1 MNRMEELYLPR
12 SFDELISPSCEKVI
26 EQLKTSLQIHKSIL
40 CMGSINT
47 FKRVMLK
54 HFVGKFSHVYEINV
68 FNDLSSQMD
77 LTELKTFCKTVSSK
91 SKVVLIEHF
100 DMLSEII
107 QSYLKIIMEEFPNV
121 VFALGA
127 ESTKKIIE
135 SIQTRTIPIY
145 FEDWTTVEY
154 RQLVDRILAQEGIK
168 IHSLDS
174 LFSLPSLS
182 IYFIFNLFHKL
193 KILQVKQL
201 DNLEPYLHLHDPRQ
215 LDLFFDCI
223 GKDDLKSAVQ
233 VLFLEYEKGYS
244 LLDIYHFLY
253 EYLKVSKKWK
263 GLNYLYIEKLCSYI
277 QQIYEGND
285 HKLMLL
291 FLSNEFLCIF
301 KNSSVVY
308 GG

>member
-1 MNRMEELYLPR
+1 MEELYLPR
-12 SFDELISPSCEKVI
+12 SFDELISPSCEKVVQ
-26 EQLKTSLQIHKSIL
+26 QLKICRQKNQSIL

-47 FKRVMLK
+47 FKREMLK
-54 HFVGKFSHVYEINV
+54 QYASQFSHLYEINV
-68 FNDLSSQMD
+68 FNDLSSQLD

-107 QSYLKIIMEEFPNV
+107 QSYMKIIMEDFPNV
-121 VFALGA
+121 VFAFGA

-135 SIQTRTIPIY
+135 SIQTRTVPIY
-145 FEDWTTVEY
+145 FEEWTSVEY
-154 RQLVDRILAQEGIK
+154 RQLVDRILVLEGMEVG
-168 IHSLDS
+168 SLDT

-193 KILQVKQL
+193 NILQVKKVDHL
-201 DNLEPYLHLHDPRQ
+201 TPYLHIHDPRQ
-215 LDLFFDCI
+215 LDLFFECI
-223 GKDDLKSAVQ
+223 VKEDLKAAVQ

-253 EYLKVSKKWK
+253 EYLKISKKWK

-291 FLSNEFLCIF
+291 FLTNEFLCIF
-301 KNSSVVY
+301 KNS
-308 GG
+308 

>member
-1 MNRMEELYLPR
+1 MEELYLPR
-12 SFDELISPSCEKVI
+12 SFDELISPSCEKVVQ
-26 EQLKTSLQIHKSIL
+26 QLKTCRQKNQSIL

-47 FKRVMLK
+47 FKREMLK
-54 HFVGKFSHVYEINV
+54 HYVSLFSHLYEINV
-68 FNDLSSQMD
+68 FNDLSSQLD

-107 QSYLKIIMEEFPNV
+107 QSYMKIIMEDFPNV
-121 VFALGA
+121 VFAFGA

-135 SIQTRTIPIY
+135 SIQTRTVPIY
-145 FEDWTTVEY
+145 FEEWTSVEY
-154 RQLVDRILAQEGIK
+154 RHLVDRILVLEGMEVG
-168 IHSLDS
+168 SLES
-174 LFSLPSLS
+174 LFALPSLS

-193 KILQVKQL
+193 NILQVKKVDHL
-201 DNLEPYLHLHDPRQ
+201 TPYLHIHDPRQ
-215 LDLFFDCI
+215 LDLFFECI
-223 GKDDLKSAVQ
+223 GKEDLKAAVQ

-253 EYLKVSKKWK
+253 EYLKISKKWK

-291 FLSNEFLCIF
+291 FLTNEFLCIF
-301 KNSSVVY
+301 KNSWVMY

>member
-1 MNRMEELYLPR
+1 
-12 SFDELISPSCEKVI
+12 
-26 EQLKTSLQIHKSIL
+26 
-40 CMGSINT
+40 
-47 FKRVMLK
+47 MLK
-54 HFVGKFSHVYEINV
+54 QYVKQFAQLYEINV

-107 QSYLKIIMEEFPNV
+107 QSYLKMIMEDFPNV

-135 SIQTRTIPIY
+135 SIQTRTTPIY
-145 FEDWTTVEY
+145 FEEWTTVEY
-154 RQLVDRILAQEGIK
+154 RQLVDRILKQEDIVIG
-168 IHSLDS
+168 SLDE
-174 LFSLPSLS
+174 LFALPSLS

-193 KILQVKQL
+193 KILQVTQV
-201 DNLEPYLHLHDPRQ
+201 DNLIPYIHLHDPRQ

-223 GKDDLKSAVQ
+223 GKEDMKGAVQ
-233 VLFLEYEKGYS
+233 ILFLEYEKGYS

-263 GLNYLYIEKLCSYI
+263 GVNYLYIEKLCSYI

-291 FLSNEFLCIF
+291 FLTNEFLCIF
-301 KNSSVVY
+301 KNS
-308 GG
+308 

>member
-1 MNRMEELYLPR
+1 MEELYLPR
-12 SFDELISPSCEKVI
+12 SFDELISPSCEKVVQ
-26 EQLKTSLQIHKSIL
+26 QLKTCRQKNQSIL

-47 FKRVMLK
+47 FKREMLK
-54 HFVGKFSHVYEINV
+54 QYVLQFSHLYEINV
-68 FNDLSSQMD
+68 FNDLSSQLD

-107 QSYLKIIMEEFPNV
+107 QSYMKIIMEDFPNV
-121 VFALGA
+121 VFAFGA

-135 SIQTRTIPIY
+135 SIQTRTVPIY
-145 FEDWTTVEY
+145 FEEWTSVEY
-154 RQLVDRILAQEGIK
+154 RQLVDRILVLEGMEVG
-168 IHSLDS
+168 SLES
-174 LFSLPSLS
+174 LFALPSLS

-193 KILQVKQL
+193 NILQVKKVDHL
-201 DNLEPYLHLHDPRQ
+201 TPYLHIHDPRQ
-215 LDLFFDCI
+215 LDLFFECI
-223 GKDDLKSAVQ
+223 GKEDLKAAVQ

-253 EYLKVSKKWK
+253 EYLKISKKWK

-291 FLSNEFLCIF
+291 FLTNEFLCIF
-301 KNSSVVY
+301 KNSEVMY

>member
-1 MNRMEELYLPR
+1 MEELYLPR
-12 SFDELISPSCEKVI
+12 SFDELISPSCEKVVQ
-26 EQLKTSLQIHKSIL
+26 QLKTCRQKNQSIL

-47 FKRVMLK
+47 FKREMLK
-54 HFVGKFSHVYEINV
+54 QYVLQFSHLYEINV
-68 FNDLSSQMD
+68 FNDLSSQLD

-107 QSYLKIIMEEFPNV
+107 QSYMKIIMEDFPNV
-121 VFALGA
+121 VFAFGA

-135 SIQTRTIPIY
+135 SIQTRTVPIY
-145 FEDWTTVEY
+145 FEEWTSVEY
-154 RQLVDRILAQEGIK
+154 RQLVDRILVLEGMEVG
-168 IHSLDS
+168 SLES
-174 LFSLPSLS
+174 LFALPSLS

-193 KILQVKQL
+193 NILQVKKVDHL
-201 DNLEPYLHLHDPRQ
+201 TPYLHIHDPRQ
-215 LDLFFDCI
+215 LDLFFECI
-223 GKDDLKSAVQ
+223 VKEDLKAAVQ

-253 EYLKVSKKWK
+253 EYLKISKKWK

-291 FLSNEFLCIF
+291 FLTNEFLCIF
-301 KNSSVVY
+301 KNS
-308 GG
+308 

>member
-1 MNRMEELYLPR
+1 MEELYLPR
-12 SFDELISPSCEKVI
+12 SFDELISPSCEKVVQ
-26 EQLKTSLQIHKSIL
+26 QLKTCRQKNQSIL

-47 FKRVMLK
+47 FKREMLK
-54 HFVGKFSHVYEINV
+54 QYVLQFSHLYEINV
-68 FNDLSSQMD
+68 FNDLSSQLD

-107 QSYLKIIMEEFPNV
+107 QSYMKIIMEDFPNV
-121 VFALGA
+121 VFAFGA

-135 SIQTRTIPIY
+135 SIQTRTVPIY
-145 FEDWTTVEY
+145 FEEWTSVEY
-154 RQLVDRILAQEGIK
+154 RQLVDRILVLEGMEVG
-168 IHSLDS
+168 SLDT

-193 KILQVKQL
+193 NILQVKKVDHL
-201 DNLEPYLHLHDPRQ
+201 TPYLHIHDPRQ
-215 LDLFFDCI
+215 LDLFFECI
-223 GKDDLKSAVQ
+223 GKEDLKAAVQ

-253 EYLKVSKKWK
+253 EYLKISKKWK

-291 FLSNEFLCIF
+291 FLTNEFLCIF
-301 KNSSVVY
+301 KNS
-308 GG
+308 

>member
-1 MNRMEELYLPR
+1 MEERYSPR
-12 SFDELISPSCEKVI
+12 SFDELISPSREIVI
-26 EQLKTSLQIHKSIL
+26 QQLKACKKANQSIL

-47 FKRVMLK
+47 FKREMLK
-54 HFVGKFSHVYEINV
+54 QYVSHFSQMYEINV

-77 LTELKTFCKTVSSK
+77 LTDLKTFCKTVSSK

-107 QSYLKIIMEEFPNV
+107 QSYLKILMEEFPHV

-135 SIQTRTIPIY
+135 SIQTRTTPIY
-145 FEDWTTVEY
+145 FEEWTTMEY
-154 RQLVDRILAQEGIK
+154 RQLVDRILQQEGMV
-168 IHSLDS
+168 IHSLDA

-193 KILQVKQL
+193 RILQVTEL
-201 DNLEPYLHLHDPRQ
+201 DHLTPYLHLHDPRQ

-223 GKDDLKSAVQ
+223 GKEDLKAAVQ

-291 FLSNEFLCIF
+291 YLANEFLCIF
-301 KNSSVVY
+301 KNNP
-308 GG
+308 

>member
-1 MNRMEELYLPR
+1 MEELYLPR
-12 SFDELISPSCEKVI
+12 SFDELISPSREKVVQ
-26 EQLKTSLQIHKSIL
+26 QLKTCRQKNQSIL

-47 FKRVMLK
+47 FKREMLK
-54 HFVGKFSHVYEINV
+54 QYVLQFSHLYEINV
-68 FNDLSSQMD
+68 FNDLSSQLD

-107 QSYLKIIMEEFPNV
+107 QSYMKIIMEDFPNV
-121 VFALGA
+121 VFAFGA
-127 ESTKKIIE
+127 ESTKKMIE
-135 SIQTRTIPIY
+135 SIQTRTVPIY
-145 FEDWTTVEY
+145 FEEWTTVEY
-154 RQLVDRILAQEGIK
+154 RQLVDRILVIEGMEVG
-168 IHSLDS
+168 SLES
-174 LFSLPSLS
+174 LFALPSLS

-193 KILQVKQL
+193 NILQVKKVDHL
-201 DNLEPYLHLHDPRQ
+201 TPYLHIHDPRQ
-215 LDLFFDCI
+215 LDLFFECI
-223 GKDDLKSAVQ
+223 GKEDLKAAVQ

-253 EYLKVSKKWK
+253 EYLKISKKWK

-291 FLSNEFLCIF
+291 FLTNEFLCIF
-301 KNSSVVY
+301 KNSEVMY

>member
-1 MNRMEELYLPR
+1 MEELYLPR
-12 SFDELISPSCEKVI
+12 SFDELISPSSKDVVQ
-26 EQLKTSLQIHKSIL
+26 QLKECRQGNKSIL

-54 HFVGKFSHVYEINV
+54 HYVSLYAQVYEINV

-77 LTELKTFCKTVSSK
+77 LTDLKTFCKTVSSK

-107 QSYLKIIMEEFPNV
+107 QSYLKILMEEFPAV

-135 SIQTRTIPIY
+135 SIQTRTVPIY

-154 RQLVDRILAQEGIK
+154 RQLVDRILVQEK
-168 IHSLDS
+168 ITIGSLDA
-174 LFSLPSLS
+174 LFALPSLS

-193 KILQVKQL
+193 KILQI
-201 DNLEPYLHLHDPRQ
+201 NELEDLTPYLHIHDPRQ
-215 LDLFFDCI
+215 LDLFFECI
-223 GKDDLKSAVQ
+223 GKGELKEAVQ

-291 FLSNEFLCIF
+291 FLANEFLCIF
-301 KNSSVVY
+301 KNNTVNY

>member
-1 MNRMEELYLPR
+1 MEERYSPR
-12 SFDELISPSCEKVI
+12 SFDELISPSRENVI
-26 EQLKTSLQIHKSIL
+26 QQLKACKKANQSIL

-47 FKRVMLK
+47 FKREMLK
-54 HFVGKFSHVYEINV
+54 QYVSHFAQMYEINV

-77 LTELKTFCKTVSSK
+77 LTDLKTFCKTVSSK

-107 QSYLKIIMEEFPNV
+107 QSYLKILMEEFPHV

-145 FEDWTTVEY
+145 FEEWTTTEY
-154 RQLVDRILAQEGIK
+154 RQLVDRILQQEGMV
-168 IHSLDS
+168 IHSLDA

-193 KILQVKQL
+193 RILQVTEL
-201 DNLEPYLHLHDPRQ
+201 DHLTPYLHLHDPRQ

-223 GKDDLKSAVQ
+223 GKEDLKAAVQ

-291 FLSNEFLCIF
+291 FLANEFLCIF
-301 KNSSVVY
+301 KNNP
-308 GG
+308 

>member
-1 MNRMEELYLPR
+1 MEELYLPR
-12 SFDELISPSCEKVI
+12 SFDELISPSCEKVVQ
-26 EQLKTSLQIHKSIL
+26 QLKTCRQKNQSIL

-47 FKRVMLK
+47 FKREMLK
-54 HFVGKFSHVYEINV
+54 QYVLQFSHLYEINV
-68 FNDLSSQMD
+68 FNDLSSQLD

-107 QSYLKIIMEEFPNV
+107 QSYMKIIMEDFPNV
-121 VFALGA
+121 VFAFGS

-135 SIQTRTIPIY
+135 SIQTRTVPIY
-145 FEDWTTVEY
+145 FEEWTTVEY
-154 RQLVDRILAQEGIK
+154 RQLVDRILVVEGMEVG
-168 IHSLDS
+168 SLET
-174 LFSLPSLS
+174 LFALPSLS

-193 KILQVKQL
+193 NILQVKKVDHL
-201 DNLEPYLHLHDPRQ
+201 TSYLHIHDPRQ
-215 LDLFFDCI
+215 LDLFFECI
-223 GKDDLKSAVQ
+223 GKEDLKAAVQ
-233 VLFLEYEKGYS
+233 LLFLEYEKGYS

-253 EYLKVSKKWK
+253 EYLKISKKWK

-291 FLSNEFLCIF
+291 FLTNEFLCIF
-301 KNSSVVY
+301 KNSGVMY

>member
-1 MNRMEELYLPR
+1 MEERYSPR
-12 SFDELISPSCEKVI
+12 SFDELISPSRENVI
-26 EQLKTSLQIHKSIL
+26 QQLKACKKANQSIL

-47 FKRVMLK
+47 FKREMLK
-54 HFVGKFSHVYEINV
+54 QYVSHFAQMYEINV

-77 LTELKTFCKTVSSK
+77 LTDLKTFCKTVSSK

-107 QSYLKIIMEEFPNV
+107 QSYLKILMEEFPHV

-145 FEDWTTVEY
+145 FEEWTTTEY
-154 RQLVDRILAQEGIK
+154 MQLVDRILQQEGMV
-168 IHSLDS
+168 IHSLDA

-193 KILQVKQL
+193 RILQVTEL
-201 DNLEPYLHLHDPRQ
+201 DHLTPYLHLHDPRQ

-223 GKDDLKSAVQ
+223 GKEDLKAAVQ

-291 FLSNEFLCIF
+291 FLANEFLCIF
-301 KNSSVVY
+301 KNNP
-308 GG
+308 

>member
-1 MNRMEELYLPR
+1 MEEKYLPH
-12 SFDELISPSCEKVI
+12 SFDELISPSRDKVVK
-26 EQLKTSLQIHKSIL
+26 QLNLCRETHKSIL

-47 FKRVMLK
+47 FKRNMLK
-54 HFVGKFSHVYEINV
+54 QYVAQFSQMYEMNV

-107 QSYLKIIMEEFPNV
+107 QSYLKILMEDFPNV

-135 SIQTRTIPIY
+135 SIQTRTVPIY
-145 FEDWTTVEY
+145 FEEWTTVEY
-154 RQLVDRILAQEGIK
+154 RQLVDRILKQENIV
-168 IHSLDS
+168 IDSLDE
-174 LFSLPSLS
+174 LFALPSIS

-193 KILQVKQL
+193 KILQIKQL
-201 DNLEPYLHLHDPRQ
+201 DCLSPYLHLHDPRQ

-223 GKDDLKSAVQ
+223 GKEDLKSATQ

-291 FLSNEFLCIF
+291 FLTNEFLCIF
-301 KNSSVVY
+301 KNS
-308 GG
+308 

>member
-1 MNRMEELYLPR
+1 MEERYLPR
-12 SFDELISPSCEKVI
+12 SFDELISPSREKVVQ
-26 EQLKTSLQIHKSIL
+26 QLKTCRQKNQSIL

-47 FKRVMLK
+47 FKREMLK
-54 HFVGKFSHVYEINV
+54 QYVAQFSHLYEINV
-68 FNDLSSQMD
+68 FNDLSSQLD

-107 QSYLKIIMEEFPNV
+107 QSYMKIIMEEFPNV
-121 VFALGA
+121 VFAFGA
-127 ESTKKIIE
+127 ESTKKMIE
-135 SIQTRTIPIY
+135 SIQTRTVPIY
-145 FEDWTTVEY
+145 FEEWTTVEY
-154 RQLVDRILAQEGIK
+154 RQLVDRILVLEGIEVG
-168 IHSLDS
+168 SLDA

-193 KILQVKQL
+193 NILQVKKVDHL
-201 DNLEPYLHLHDPRQ
+201 TPYLHIHDPRQ
-215 LDLFFDCI
+215 LDLFFECI
-223 GKDDLKSAVQ
+223 GKEDLKAAVQ

-253 EYLKVSKKWK
+253 EYLKISKKWK

-291 FLSNEFLCIF
+291 FLTNEFLCIF
-301 KNSSVVY
+301 KNS
-308 GG
+308 

>member
-1 MNRMEELYLPR
+1 MEERYLPR
-12 SFDELISPSCEKVI
+12 SFDELISPSREKVVQ
-26 EQLKTSLQIHKSIL
+26 QLKTCRQKNQSIL

-47 FKRVMLK
+47 FKREMLK
-54 HFVGKFSHVYEINV
+54 QYVAQFSHLYEINV
-68 FNDLSSQMD
+68 FNDLSSQLD

-107 QSYLKIIMEEFPNV
+107 QSYMKIIMEEFPNV
-121 VFALGA
+121 VFAFGA
-127 ESTKKIIE
+127 ESTKKMIE
-135 SIQTRTIPIY
+135 SIQTRTVPIY
-145 FEDWTTVEY
+145 FEEWTTVEY
-154 RQLVDRILAQEGIK
+154 RQLVDRILVLEGMEVG
-168 IHSLDS
+168 SLDA

-193 KILQVKQL
+193 NILQVKKVDHL
-201 DNLEPYLHLHDPRQ
+201 TPYLHIHDPRQ
-215 LDLFFDCI
+215 LDLFFECI
-223 GKDDLKSAVQ
+223 GKEDLKAAVQ

-253 EYLKVSKKWK
+253 EYLKISKKWK

-291 FLSNEFLCIF
+291 FLTNEFLCIF
-301 KNSSVVY
+301 KNS
-308 GG
+308 

>member
-1 MNRMEELYLPR
+1 
-12 SFDELISPSCEKVI
+12 
-26 EQLKTSLQIHKSIL
+26 
-40 CMGSINT
+40 MGTINT
-47 FKRVMLK
+47 FKREMLK
-54 HFVGKFSHVYEINV
+54 HYVSKFSQHYEINV

-77 LTELKTFCKTVSSK
+77 LTDLKTFCKTVSSK
-91 SKVVLIEHF
+91 SKVILIEHF

-107 QSYLKIIMEEFPNV
+107 QSYMKIIMEEFPNV

-145 FEDWTTVEY
+145 FEEWTTFEY
-154 RQLVDRILAQEGIK
+154 KQLVHRIMKQEEMVIG
-168 IHSLDS
+168 SLDT

-193 KILQVKQL
+193 KILQIKQVDHL
-201 DNLEPYLHLHDPRQ
+201 TPYLHLHDPRQ

-223 GKDDLKSAVQ
+223 GNKNIKAATQ

-253 EYLKVSKKWK
+253 EYLKISKKWK

-291 FLSNEFLCIF
+291 FLTNEFLCIF
-301 KNSSVVY
+301 KNNEINY
-308 GG
+308 GRQEPDLKVSC

>member
-1 MNRMEELYLPR
+1 MEELYLPR
-12 SFDELISPSCEKVI
+12 SFDELISPSCEKVVQ
-26 EQLKTSLQIHKSIL
+26 QLKTCRQKNQSIL

-47 FKRVMLK
+47 FKREMLK
-54 HFVGKFSHVYEINV
+54 QYVLQFSHLYEINV
-68 FNDLSSQMD
+68 FNDLSSQLD

-107 QSYLKIIMEEFPNV
+107 QSYMKIIMEDFPNV
-121 VFALGA
+121 VFAFGA
-127 ESTKKIIE
+127 ESTKKLIE
-135 SIQTRTIPIY
+135 SIQTRTVPIY
-145 FEDWTTVEY
+145 FEEWTTVEY
-154 RQLVDRILAQEGIK
+154 RQLVDRILVLEGMEVG
-168 IHSLDS
+168 SLES

-193 KILQVKQL
+193 NILQVKKVDHL
-201 DNLEPYLHLHDPRQ
+201 TPYLHIHDPRQ
-215 LDLFFDCI
+215 LDLFFECI
-223 GKDDLKSAVQ
+223 GKEDLKAAVQ

-253 EYLKVSKKWK
+253 EYLKISKKWK

-291 FLSNEFLCIF
+291 FLTNEFLCIF
-301 KNSSVVY
+301 KNSEVMY

>member
-1 MNRMEELYLPR
+1 MEERYSPQ
-12 SFDELISPSCEKVI
+12 SFDELISPSRESVI
-26 EQLKTSLQIHKSIL
+26 QQLKSCKKANQSIL

-47 FKRVMLK
+47 FKREMLK
-54 HFVGKFSHVYEINV
+54 QYVSHFAQMYEINV

-77 LTELKTFCKTVSSK
+77 LTDLKTFCKTVSSK

-107 QSYLKIIMEEFPNV
+107 QSYLKILMEEFPHV

-135 SIQTRTIPIY
+135 SIQTRTTPIY
-145 FEDWTTVEY
+145 FEEWTTTEY
-154 RQLVDRILAQEGIK
+154 MQLVDRILHQENMI
-168 IHSLDS
+168 IHSLEA

-193 KILQVKQL
+193 RILQVTEL
-201 DNLEPYLHLHDPRQ
+201 DHLTPYLHLHDPRQ

-223 GKDDLKSAVQ
+223 GKKDLKAAVQ

-291 FLSNEFLCIF
+291 FLANEFLCIF
-301 KNSSVVY
+301 KNNP
-308 GG
+308 

>member
-1 MNRMEELYLPR
+1 MEERYLPR
-12 SFDELISPSCEKVI
+12 SFDELISPSREKVVQ
-26 EQLKTSLQIHKSIL
+26 QLKTCRQKNQSIL

-47 FKRVMLK
+47 FKREMLK
-54 HFVGKFSHVYEINV
+54 QYVAQFSHLYEINV
-68 FNDLSSQMD
+68 FNDLSSQLD

-107 QSYLKIIMEEFPNV
+107 QSYMKIIMEEFPNV
-121 VFALGA
+121 VFAFGA
-127 ESTKKIIE
+127 ESTKKMIE
-135 SIQTRTIPIY
+135 SIQTRTVPIY
-145 FEDWTTVEY
+145 FEEWTTVEY
-154 RQLVDRILAQEGIK
+154 RQLVDRILVLEGMEVG
-168 IHSLDS
+168 SLDT

-193 KILQVKQL
+193 NILQVKKVDHL
-201 DNLEPYLHLHDPRQ
+201 TPYLHIHDPRQ
-215 LDLFFDCI
+215 LDLFFECI
-223 GKDDLKSAVQ
+223 GKEDLKAAVQ

-253 EYLKVSKKWK
+253 EYLKISKKWK

-291 FLSNEFLCIF
+291 FLTNEFLCIF
-301 KNSSVVY
+301 KNS
-308 GG
+308 

>member
-1 MNRMEELYLPR
+1 MEELYLPR
-12 SFDELISPSCEKVI
+12 SFDELISPSCEKVVQ
-26 EQLKTSLQIHKSIL
+26 QLKTCRQKNQSIL

-47 FKRVMLK
+47 FKREMLK
-54 HFVGKFSHVYEINV
+54 QYVSQFSHLYEINV
-68 FNDLSSQMD
+68 FNDLSSQLD

-107 QSYLKIIMEEFPNV
+107 QSYMKIIMEDFPNV
-121 VFALGA
+121 VFAFGA

-135 SIQTRTIPIY
+135 SIQTRTVPIY
-145 FEDWTTVEY
+145 FEEWTTAEY
-154 RQLVDRILAQEGIK
+154 RQLVDRILVVEGMEVG
-168 IHSLDS
+168 SLES
-174 LFSLPSLS
+174 LFALPSLS

-193 KILQVKQL
+193 NILQVKKVEHL
-201 DNLEPYLHLHDPRQ
+201 TPYLHIHDPRQ
-215 LDLFFDCI
+215 LDLFFECI
-223 GKDDLKSAVQ
+223 GKEDLKAAVQ

-253 EYLKVSKKWK
+253 EYLKISKKWK

-291 FLSNEFLCIF
+291 FLTNEFLCIF
-301 KNSSVVY
+301 KNSESMY

>member
-1 MNRMEELYLPR
+1 MEELYLPR
-12 SFDELISPSCEKVI
+12 SFDELISPSSKEVVQ
-26 EQLKTSLQIHKSIL
+26 QLKDCRKGNRSIL

-54 HFVGKFSHVYEINV
+54 HYVSLYAQVYEINV

-77 LTELKTFCKTVSSK
+77 LTDLKTFCKTVSSK

-107 QSYLKIIMEEFPNV
+107 QSYLKILMEEFPAV

-135 SIQTRTIPIY
+135 SIQTRTVPIY

-154 RQLVDRILAQEGIK
+154 RQLVNCILLQEQITIGSI
-168 IHSLDS
+168 DT

-193 KILQVKQL
+193 KILQITE
-201 DNLEPYLHLHDPRQ
+201 LEDLTPYLHIHDPRQ

-223 GKDDLKSAVQ
+223 GKGELKEAVQ

-263 GLNYLYIEKLCSYI
+263 GVNYLYIEKLCSYI

-291 FLSNEFLCIF
+291 FLTNEFLCIF
-301 KNSSVVY
+301 KNNKVDY

>member
-1 MNRMEELYLPR
+1 MEEQYLPR
-12 SFDELISPSCEKVI
+12 SFDELISPSCDIVVQ
-26 EQLKTSLQIHKSIL
+26 QLKSCRQSNKSIL

-47 FKRVMLK
+47 FKREMLK
-54 HFVGKFSHVYEINV
+54 QYVKQFAQLYEINV

-107 QSYLKIIMEEFPNV
+107 QSYLKIIMEDFPNV

-135 SIQTRTIPIY
+135 SIQTRTTAIY
-145 FEDWTTVEY
+145 FEEWTTVEY
-154 RQLVDRILAQEGIK
+154 RQLVDRILKEEHIVIG
-168 IHSLDS
+168 SLDA
-174 LFSLPSLS
+174 LFALPSLS

-193 KILQVKQL
+193 KILQVTQVDHL
-201 DNLEPYLHLHDPRQ
+201 TPYLHLHDPRQ

-223 GKDDLKSAVQ
+223 GKEDLKASVQ
-233 VLFLEYEKGYS
+233 ILFLEYEKGYS

-291 FLSNEFLCIF
+291 FLTNEFLCIF
-301 KNSSVVY
+301 KNN
-308 GG
+308 

>member
-1 MNRMEELYLPR
+1 MEERYSPR
-12 SFDELISPSCEKVI
+12 SVDELISPSRENVI
-26 EQLKTSLQIHKSIL
+26 QQLKSCKKANQSIL

-47 FKRVMLK
+47 FKREMLK
-54 HFVGKFSHVYEINV
+54 HYVSHFSQMYEINV

-77 LTELKTFCKTVSSK
+77 LTDLKTFCKTVSSK

-107 QSYLKIIMEEFPNV
+107 QSYLKILMEEFPHV

-135 SIQTRTIPIY
+135 SIQTRTTPIY
-145 FEDWTTVEY
+145 FEEWTTMEY
-154 RQLVDRILAQEGIK
+154 RQLVDRILQQEGMV
-168 IHSLDS
+168 IHSLDA

-193 KILQVKQL
+193 RILQVTEL
-201 DNLEPYLHLHDPRQ
+201 DHLTPYLHLHDPRQ

-223 GKDDLKSAVQ
+223 GKEDLKAAVQ

-291 FLSNEFLCIF
+291 FLANEFLCIF
-301 KNSSVVY
+301 KNNP
-308 GG
+308 

>member
-1 MNRMEELYLPR
+1 MEELYLPR
-12 SFDELISPSCEKVI
+12 SFDELISPSREKVVQ
-26 EQLKTSLQIHKSIL
+26 QLKTCRQKNQSIL

-47 FKRVMLK
+47 FKREMLK
-54 HFVGKFSHVYEINV
+54 QYASQFSHLYEINV
-68 FNDLSSQMD
+68 FNDLSSQLD

-107 QSYLKIIMEEFPNV
+107 QSYMKIIMEEFPNV
-121 VFALGA
+121 VFAFGA
-127 ESTKKIIE
+127 ESTKKMIE
-135 SIQTRTIPIY
+135 SIQTRTVPIY
-145 FEDWTTVEY
+145 FEEWTTVEY
-154 RQLVDRILAQEGIK
+154 RQLVDRILVLEGMEVG
-168 IHSLDS
+168 SLDA

-193 KILQVKQL
+193 NILQVKKVDHL
-201 DNLEPYLHLHDPRQ
+201 TPYLHIHDPRQ
-215 LDLFFDCI
+215 LDLFFECI
-223 GKDDLKSAVQ
+223 GKEDLKAAVQ

-253 EYLKVSKKWK
+253 EYLKISKKWK

-291 FLSNEFLCIF
+291 FLTNEFLCIF
-301 KNSSVVY
+301 KNS
-308 GG
+308 

>member
-1 MNRMEELYLPR
+1 MEELYLPR
-12 SFDELISPSCEKVI
+12 SFDELISPSCEKVVQ
-26 EQLKTSLQIHKSIL
+26 QLKTCRQKNQSIL

-47 FKRVMLK
+47 FKREMLK
-54 HFVGKFSHVYEINV
+54 QYVLQFTHLYEINV
-68 FNDLSSQMD
+68 FNDLSSQLD

-107 QSYLKIIMEEFPNV
+107 QSYMKIIMEDFPNV
-121 VFALGA
+121 VFAFGA

-135 SIQTRTIPIY
+135 SIQTRTVPIY
-145 FEDWTTVEY
+145 FEEWTTVEY
-154 RQLVDRILAQEGIK
+154 RQLVDRILVLEGMEVG
-168 IHSLDS
+168 SLDS
-174 LFSLPSLS
+174 LFALPSLS

-193 KILQVKQL
+193 NILQVKKVDHL
-201 DNLEPYLHLHDPRQ
+201 TPYLHIHDPRQ
-215 LDLFFDCI
+215 LDLFFECI
-223 GKDDLKSAVQ
+223 GKEDLKAAVQ

-253 EYLKVSKKWK
+253 EYLKISKKWK

-291 FLSNEFLCIF
+291 FLTNEFLCIF
-301 KNSSVVY
+301 KNSEVMY

>member
-1 MNRMEELYLPR
+1 MEELYLPR
-12 SFDELISPSCEKVI
+12 SFDELISPSCEKVVQ
-26 EQLKTSLQIHKSIL
+26 QLKTCRQKNQSIL

-47 FKRVMLK
+47 FKREMLK
-54 HFVGKFSHVYEINV
+54 QYVLQFSHLYEINV
-68 FNDLSSQMD
+68 FNDLSSQLD

-107 QSYLKIIMEEFPNV
+107 QSYMKIIMEEFPNV
-121 VFALGA
+121 VFAFGA

-135 SIQTRTIPIY
+135 SIQTRTVPIY
-145 FEDWTTVEY
+145 FEEWTTVEY
-154 RQLVDRILAQEGIK
+154 RQLVDRILVLEGMEVG
-168 IHSLDS
+168 SLAS

-193 KILQVKQL
+193 NILQVKKVDHL
-201 DNLEPYLHLHDPRQ
+201 TPYLHIHDPRQ
-215 LDLFFDCI
+215 LDLFFECI
-223 GKDDLKSAVQ
+223 GKEDLKAAVQ

-253 EYLKVSKKWK
+253 EYLKISKKWK

-291 FLSNEFLCIF
+291 FLTNEFLCIF
-301 KNSSVVY
+301 KNS
-308 GG
+308 

>member
-1 MNRMEELYLPR
+1 MEERYSPR
-12 SFDELISPSCEKVI
+12 SFDELISPSREIVI
-26 EQLKTSLQIHKSIL
+26 QQLKACKKANQSIL

-47 FKRVMLK
+47 FKREMLK
-54 HFVGKFSHVYEINV
+54 QYVSHFSQMYEINV

-77 LTELKTFCKTVSSK
+77 LTDLKTFCKTVSSK

-107 QSYLKIIMEEFPNV
+107 QSYLKILMEEFPHV

-135 SIQTRTIPIY
+135 SIQTRTTPIY
-145 FEDWTTVEY
+145 FEEWTTMEY
-154 RQLVDRILAQEGIK
+154 RQLVDRILQQEGMV
-168 IHSLDS
+168 IHSLDA

-193 KILQVKQL
+193 RILQVTEL
-201 DNLEPYLHLHDPRQ
+201 DHLTPYLHLHDPRQ

-223 GKDDLKSAVQ
+223 GKEDLKAAVQ

-291 FLSNEFLCIF
+291 FLANEFLCIF
-301 KNSSVVY
+301 KNNP
-308 GG
+308 

>member
-1 MNRMEELYLPR
+1 
-12 SFDELISPSCEKVI
+12 
-26 EQLKTSLQIHKSIL
+26 
-40 CMGSINT
+40 MGSVNT
-47 FKRVMLK
+47 FKREMLK
-54 HFVGKFSHVYEINV
+54 SFVSQFAQMYEINV

-77 LTELKTFCKTVSSK
+77 LTDLKTFCKSVSSK

-100 DMLSEII
+100 DILSEII
-107 QSYLKIIMEEFPNV
+107 QSYMKILMEEFPHV

-145 FEDWTTVEY
+145 FEELTTVEY
-154 RQLVDRILAQEGIK
+154 RQLVDRIVRQEGMTV
-168 IHSLDS
+168 HSLDD
-174 LFSLPSLS
+174 LFALPSLS

-193 KILQVKQL
+193 KILQITHV
-201 DNLEPYLHLHDPRQ
+201 DNLVPYLHLHDPRQ
-215 LDLFFDCI
+215 LDLFFDCL
-223 GKDDLKSAVQ
+223 GKEDLKAAVH

-263 GLNYLYIEKLCSYI
+263 GLNYLCIEKLCSYI

-291 FLSNEFLCIF
+291 FLTNEFLCIF
-301 KNSSVVY
+301 KNSSFI
-308 GG
+308 

>member
-1 MNRMEELYLPR
+1 MEERYSPR
-12 SFDELISPSCEKVI
+12 SFDELISPSREIVI
-26 EQLKTSLQIHKSIL
+26 QQLKACKKANQSIL

-47 FKRVMLK
+47 FKREMLK
-54 HFVGKFSHVYEINV
+54 HYVSHFSQMYEINV

-107 QSYLKIIMEEFPNV
+107 QSYLKILMEEFPHV

-135 SIQTRTIPIY
+135 SIQTRTTPIY
-145 FEDWTTVEY
+145 FEEWTTMEY
-154 RQLVDRILAQEGIK
+154 RQLVDRILQQEGMV
-168 IHSLDS
+168 IHSLDA

-193 KILQVKQL
+193 RILQVTEL
-201 DNLEPYLHLHDPRQ
+201 DHLTPYLHLHDPRQ

-223 GKDDLKSAVQ
+223 GKEDLKAAVQ

-291 FLSNEFLCIF
+291 FLANEFLCIF
-301 KNSSVVY
+301 KNNP
-308 GG
+308 

>member
-1 MNRMEELYLPR
+1 MEERYSPR
-12 SFDELISPSCEKVI
+12 SVDELISPSRENVI
-26 EQLKTSLQIHKSIL
+26 QQLKSCKKANQSIL

-47 FKRVMLK
+47 FKREMLK
-54 HFVGKFSHVYEINV
+54 HYVSHFSQMYEINV

-77 LTELKTFCKTVSSK
+77 LTDLKTFCKTVSSK

-107 QSYLKIIMEEFPNV
+107 QSYLKILMEEFPHV

-135 SIQTRTIPIY
+135 SIQTRTTPIY
-145 FEDWTTVEY
+145 FEEWTTMEY
-154 RQLVDRILAQEGIK
+154 RQLVDRILQQEGMV
-168 IHSLDS
+168 IHSLDA

-193 KILQVKQL
+193 RILQVNEL
-201 DNLEPYLHLHDPRQ
+201 DHLTPYLHLHDPRQ

-223 GKDDLKSAVQ
+223 GKEDLKAAVQ

-291 FLSNEFLCIF
+291 FLANEFLCIF
-301 KNSSVVY
+301 KNNP
-308 GG
+308 

>member
-1 MNRMEELYLPR
+1 MEELYLPR
-12 SFDELISPSCEKVI
+12 SFDELISPSCEKVVQ
-26 EQLKTSLQIHKSIL
+26 QLKTCRQKNQSIL

-47 FKRVMLK
+47 FKREMLK
-54 HFVGKFSHVYEINV
+54 QYASQFSHLYEINV
-68 FNDLSSQMD
+68 FNDLSSQLD

-107 QSYLKIIMEEFPNV
+107 QSYMKIIMEEFPNV
-121 VFALGA
+121 VFAFGA

-135 SIQTRTIPIY
+135 SIQTRTVPIY
-145 FEDWTTVEY
+145 FEEWTTVEY
-154 RQLVDRILAQEGIK
+154 RQLVDRILVLEGMEVG
-168 IHSLDS
+168 SLDT

-193 KILQVKQL
+193 NILQVKKVDHL
-201 DNLEPYLHLHDPRQ
+201 TPYLHIHDPRQ
-215 LDLFFDCI
+215 LDLFFECI
-223 GKDDLKSAVQ
+223 GKEDLKAAVQ

-253 EYLKVSKKWK
+253 EYLKISKKWK
-263 GLNYLYIEKLCSYI
+263 GLNYLYIEKLCWYI

-291 FLSNEFLCIF
+291 FLTNEFLCIF
-301 KNSSVVY
+301 KNS
-308 GG
+308 

>member
-1 MNRMEELYLPR
+1 
-12 SFDELISPSCEKVI
+12 
-26 EQLKTSLQIHKSIL
+26 
-40 CMGSINT
+40 MGSINT
-47 FKRVMLK
+47 FKREMLK
-54 HFVGKFSHVYEINV
+54 QYASQFSHLYEINV
-68 FNDLSSQMD
+68 FNDLSSQLD

-107 QSYLKIIMEEFPNV
+107 QSYMKIIMEDFPNV
-121 VFALGA
+121 VFAFGA

-135 SIQTRTIPIY
+135 SIQTRTVPIY
-145 FEDWTTVEY
+145 LEEWTTVEY
-154 RQLVDRILAQEGIK
+154 RQLVDRILVLEGMEVG
-168 IHSLDS
+168 SLDT

-193 KILQVKQL
+193 NILQVKKVEHL
-201 DNLEPYLHLHDPRQ
+201 TPYLHIHDPRQ
-215 LDLFFDCI
+215 LDLFFECI
-223 GKDDLKSAVQ
+223 GKEDLKAAVQ

-253 EYLKVSKKWK
+253 EYLKISKKWK

-291 FLSNEFLCIF
+291 FLTNEFLCIF
-301 KNSSVVY
+301 KNS
-308 GG
+308 

>member
-1 MNRMEELYLPR
+1 MEELYLPR
-12 SFDELISPSCEKVI
+12 SFDELISPSCEKVVQ
-26 EQLKTSLQIHKSIL
+26 QLKTCRQKNQSIL

-47 FKRVMLK
+47 FKREMLK
-54 HFVGKFSHVYEINV
+54 QYVLQFTHLYEINV
-68 FNDLSSQMD
+68 FNDLSSQLD

-107 QSYLKIIMEEFPNV
+107 QSYMKIIMEDFPNV
-121 VFALGA
+121 VFAFGA

-135 SIQTRTIPIY
+135 SIQTRTVPIY
-145 FEDWTTVEY
+145 FEEWTSVEY
-154 RQLVDRILAQEGIK
+154 RQLVDRILVLEGMEVG
-168 IHSLDS
+168 SLDS
-174 LFSLPSLS
+174 LFALPSLS

-193 KILQVKQL
+193 NILQVKKVDHL
-201 DNLEPYLHLHDPRQ
+201 TPYLHIHDPRQ
-215 LDLFFDCI
+215 LDLFFECI
-223 GKDDLKSAVQ
+223 GKEDLKAAVQ

-253 EYLKVSKKWK
+253 EYLKISKKWK

-291 FLSNEFLCIF
+291 FLTNEFLCIF
-301 KNSSVVY
+301 KNSEVMY

>member
-1 MNRMEELYLPR
+1 MEELYLPR
-12 SFDELISPSCEKVI
+12 SFDELISPSCEKVVQ
-26 EQLKTSLQIHKSIL
+26 QLKICRQKNQSIL

-47 FKRVMLK
+47 FKREMLK
-54 HFVGKFSHVYEINV
+54 QYASQFSHLYEINV
-68 FNDLSSQMD
+68 FNDLSSQLD

-107 QSYLKIIMEEFPNV
+107 QSYMKIIMEEFPNV
-121 VFALGA
+121 VFAFGA

-135 SIQTRTIPIY
+135 SIQTRTVPIY
-145 FEDWTTVEY
+145 FEEWTTVEY
-154 RQLVDRILAQEGIK
+154 RQLVDRILVLEGMEVG
-168 IHSLDS
+168 SLDT

-193 KILQVKQL
+193 NILQVKKVDHL
-201 DNLEPYLHLHDPRQ
+201 TPYLHIHDPRQ
-215 LDLFFDCI
+215 LDLFFECI
-223 GKDDLKSAVQ
+223 GKEDLKAAVQ

-253 EYLKVSKKWK
+253 EYLKISKKWK

-291 FLSNEFLCIF
+291 FLTNEFLCIF
-301 KNSSVVY
+301 KNS
-308 GG
+308 

>member
-1 MNRMEELYLPR
+1 MEELYLPR
-12 SFDELISPSCEKVI
+12 SFDELISPSREKVVQ
-26 EQLKTSLQIHKSIL
+26 QLKTCRQKNQSIL

-47 FKRVMLK
+47 FKREMLK
-54 HFVGKFSHVYEINV
+54 QYVLQFSHLYEINV
-68 FNDLSSQMD
+68 FNDLSSQLD

-107 QSYLKIIMEEFPNV
+107 QSYMKIIMEEFPNV
-121 VFALGA
+121 VFAFGA

-135 SIQTRTIPIY
+135 SIQTRTVPIY
-145 FEDWTTVEY
+145 FEEWTTVEY
-154 RQLVDRILAQEGIK
+154 RQLVDRILVLEGMEVG
-168 IHSLDS
+168 SLES

-193 KILQVKQL
+193 NILQVKKVDHL
-201 DNLEPYLHLHDPRQ
+201 TPYLHIHDPRQ
-215 LDLFFDCI
+215 LDLFFECI
-223 GKDDLKSAVQ
+223 GKEDLKAAVQ

-253 EYLKVSKKWK
+253 EYLKISKKWK

-291 FLSNEFLCIF
+291 FLTNEFLCIF
-301 KNSSVVY
+301 KNS
-308 GG
+308 

>member
-1 MNRMEELYLPR
+1 MEERYLPR
-12 SFDELISPSCEKVI
+12 SFDELISPSCEKVVQ
-26 EQLKTSLQIHKSIL
+26 QLKTCRQNNQSIL

-47 FKRVMLK
+47 FKREMLK
-54 HFVGKFSHVYEINV
+54 QYVSQFSHLYEINV
-68 FNDLSSQMD
+68 FNDLSSQLD

-107 QSYLKIIMEEFPNV
+107 QSYMKIIMEDFPNV
-121 VFALGA
+121 VFAFGA
-127 ESTKKIIE
+127 ESTKKMIE
-135 SIQTRTIPIY
+135 SIQTRTVPIY
-145 FEDWTTVEY
+145 FEEWTTVEY
-154 RQLVDRILAQEGIK
+154 RQLVDRILVLEGMEVG
-168 IHSLDS
+168 SLDA
-174 LFSLPSLS
+174 LFALPSLS

-193 KILQVKQL
+193 NILQVKKVDHL
-201 DNLEPYLHLHDPRQ
+201 TPYLHIHDPRQ
-215 LDLFFDCI
+215 LDLFFECI
-223 GKDDLKSAVQ
+223 GKEDLKAAVQ

-253 EYLKVSKKWK
+253 EYLKISKKWK

-291 FLSNEFLCIF
+291 FLTNEFLCIF
-301 KNSSVVY
+301 KNSGLMY

>member
-1 MNRMEELYLPR
+1 MEEQYLPR
-12 SFDELISPSCEKVI
+12 SFDELISPSCDTVVQ
-26 EQLKTSLQIHKSIL
+26 QLKSCRQSNKSIL

-47 FKRVMLK
+47 FKREMLK
-54 HFVGKFSHVYEINV
+54 QYVKQFAQLYEINV

-107 QSYLKIIMEEFPNV
+107 QSYLKIIMEDFPNV

-135 SIQTRTIPIY
+135 SIQTRTTAIY
-145 FEDWTTVEY
+145 FEEWTTVEY
-154 RQLVDRILAQEGIK
+154 RQLVDRILKQEHIVIG
-168 IHSLDS
+168 SLDA
-174 LFSLPSLS
+174 LFALPSLS

-193 KILQVKQL
+193 KILQVTQVDHL
-201 DNLEPYLHLHDPRQ
+201 TPYLHLHDPRQ

-223 GKDDLKSAVQ
+223 GKEDLKAAVQ
-233 VLFLEYEKGYS
+233 ILFLEYEKGYS

-291 FLSNEFLCIF
+291 FLTNEFLCIF
-301 KNSSVVY
+301 KNN
-308 GG
+308 

>member
-1 MNRMEELYLPR
+1 MEELYLPR
-12 SFDELISPSCEKVI
+12 SFDELISPSCEKVVQ
-26 EQLKTSLQIHKSIL
+26 QLKTCRQKNQSIL

-47 FKRVMLK
+47 FKREMLK
-54 HFVGKFSHVYEINV
+54 HYVSQFSHLYEINV
-68 FNDLSSQMD
+68 FNDLSSQLD

-107 QSYLKIIMEEFPNV
+107 QSYMKIIMEEFPNV
-121 VFALGA
+121 VFAFGA

-135 SIQTRTIPIY
+135 SIQTRTVPIY
-145 FEDWTTVEY
+145 FEEWTTVEY
-154 RQLVDRILAQEGIK
+154 RQLVDRILVLEGMEVG
-168 IHSLDS
+168 SLDA
-174 LFSLPSLS
+174 LFALPSLS

-193 KILQVKQL
+193 NILQVKKVDHL
-201 DNLEPYLHLHDPRQ
+201 TPYLHIHDPRQ
-215 LDLFFDCI
+215 LDLFFECI
-223 GKDDLKSAVQ
+223 GKEDLKAAVQ

-253 EYLKVSKKWK
+253 EYLKISKKWK

-291 FLSNEFLCIF
+291 FLTNEFLCIF
-301 KNSSVVY
+301 KNS
-308 GG
+308 

>member
-1 MNRMEELYLPR
+1 MEELYLPR

-26 EQLKTSLQIHKSIL
+26 QQLKTCRQKNQSIL

-47 FKRVMLK
+47 FKRKMLK
-54 HFVGKFSHVYEINV
+54 QYASQFSHLYEINV
-68 FNDLSSQMD
+68 FNDLSSQLD

-107 QSYLKIIMEEFPNV
+107 QSYMKIIMEEFPNV
-121 VFALGA
+121 VFAFGA

-135 SIQTRTIPIY
+135 SIQTRTVAIY
-145 FEDWTTVEY
+145 FEEWTTVEY
-154 RQLVDRILAQEGIK
+154 RQLVDRILVLEGMEVG
-168 IHSLDS
+168 SLDT

-193 KILQVKQL
+193 NILQVKKVEHL
-201 DNLEPYLHLHDPRQ
+201 TPYLHIHDPRQ
-215 LDLFFDCI
+215 LDLFFECI
-223 GKDDLKSAVQ
+223 GKEDLKAAVQ

-253 EYLKVSKKWK
+253 EYLKISKKWK

-291 FLSNEFLCIF
+291 FLTNEFLCIF
-301 KNSSVVY
+301 KNS
-308 GG
+308 

>member
-1 MNRMEELYLPR
+1 MEEPYLPR
-12 SFDELISPSCEKVI
+12 SFDELISPSCDKVI
-26 EQLKTSLQIHKSIL
+26 GQLKTCRQKNQSIL
-40 CMGSINT
+40 CMGSIHT
-47 FKRVMLK
+47 FKREMLK
-54 HFVGKFSHVYEINV
+54 QYVSQFAQLYEINV

-77 LTELKTFCKTVSSK
+77 LTDLKTFCKTVSSK

-107 QSYLKIIMEEFPNV
+107 QSYMKVLMEEFPQV

-135 SIQTRTIPIY
+135 SIQTRTTPIY
-145 FEDWTTVEY
+145 FEEWTTTEY
-154 RQLVDRILAQEGIK
+154 RQLVDRILRQEDMTIE
-168 IHSLDS
+168 HLEP
-174 LFSLPSLS
+174 LFELPSLS

-193 KILQVKQL
+193 KILQLKHVTHL
-201 DNLEPYLHLHDPRQ
+201 TPYLHLHDPRQ

-223 GKDDLKSAVQ
+223 GKEDLKASVQ

-291 FLSNEFLCIF
+291 FLANEFLCIF
-301 KNSSVVY
+301 KNSR
-308 GG
+308 